1 MKIKALQTLSFVA
14 LSWTAMPSAALA
26 DVHVT
31 MQNGRVSV
39 VAKDATIRQIL
50 TEWARVGQTKIVNVE
65 QIPGGPITIELTNVP
80 ESQALEVLL
89 RPMSGYIAAP
99 RAVEAANLSRYDRV
113 IVMPTLA
120 SARPPVSSTPP
131 PVFQQ
136 PQPQPQPQ
144 YTPPP
149 VADDDAD
156 DEQPAPNVQVPPG
169 RGPVFNTFPQGT
181 TVAPQRGQQPFPQ
194 GTTVAPQ
201 PGQQPFAQPFGQ
213 VPPPVAQPGQVP
225 VQQPQSQPSAPFG
238 GVPVP
243 GMVAPPPP
251 QQQGQ
256 PGQPQPQTIPPRRPD
271 GQ

>member
-1 MKIKALQTLSFVA
+1 MKIKALQTLLFVSA
-14 LSWTAMPSAALA
+14 SWMVAPSAAMA

-65 QIPGGPITIELTNVP
+65 RIPGGPITLELNNVP
-80 ESQALEVLL
+80 ESTALEVLL
-89 RPMSGYIAAP
+89 RAMSGYIAAP
-99 RAVEAANLSRYDRV
+99 RAIEAANLSLYDRI

-120 SARPPVSSTPP
+120 SARPPVTSTPP

-136 PQPQPQPQ
+136 PQPQ
-144 YTPPP
+144 YMPP
-149 VADDDAD
+149 VTDDDVD
-156 DEQPAPNVQVPPG
+156 DEQPAPNVTMPQG

-181 TVAPQRGQQPFPQ
+181 TVAPQPGFPQ

-201 PGQQPFAQPFGQ
+201 PGQFNGQQPFMPQPQVMPNGQ
-213 VPPPVAQPGQVP
+213 PVTQPGF
-225 VQQPQSQPSAPFG
+225 QPTAPYG
-238 GVPVP
+238 GVAVP
-243 GMVAPPPP
+243 GMVAPPP
-251 QQQGQ
+251 QQ

-271 GQ
+271 GE